1 MSVIVIAD
9 IKNKA
14 INPATMEIINVAKK
28 IAAARN
34 FNIYVFVPFANVC
47 GDSNCV
53 NEFEIFITNLNIEQ
67 YHAPTLVKHI
77 SKALKNLDAQFILS
91 LHTPFT
97 NDYLPLLSVELHA
110 QCFTQ
115 IHSININE
123 SITVTRSS
131 YSGKLDQHIVIEEK
145 PVILSIL
152 PGSYEP
158 YKNNGTYIKEIVTID
173 IPQTDKF
180 HNCNFITR
188 DSKDTSLDEAEVIIG
203 AGKGIGS
210 KENLTMLYEF
220 AKVFPHSAVAGS
232 RIVCDNGWLPYSKQ
246 IGITGKS
253 IFSKVYIPCGI
264 SGSSQHVAGIKQV
277 KTIIAINKD
286 PYAPIF
292 NVSHYGIVAD
302 LFEFIPQFI
311 DFVKKN
317 K

>member
-1 MSVIVIAD
+1 MSVVVIAD
-9 IKNKA
+9 IKNKT
-14 INPATMEIINVAKK
+14 INPATLEIINIAKK
-28 IAAARN
+28 IAEVRN
-34 FNIYVFVPFANVC
+34 LNIYVFVPFVNVC
-47 GDSNCV
+47 SDSNCV
-53 NEFEIFITNLNIEQ
+53 NEFEIVMANLNIEQ
-67 YHAPTLVKHI
+67 YNAPTLVKHI
-77 SKALKNLDAQFILS
+77 SQALKNLDVQFILG

-97 NDYLPLLSVELHA
+97 IDYLPLLSVGLQA

-115 IHSININE
+115 IHSINFND
-123 SITVTRSS
+123 SITVTRGS
-131 YSGKLDQHIVIEEK
+131 YGGKLDQHIIIEK
-145 PVILSIL
+145 TPVILSIL
-152 PGSYEP
+152 PGSFEA
-158 YKNNGTYIKEIVTID
+158 YKITGTDKKEIITID
-173 IPQTDKF
+173 IPQDDKF

-210 KENLTMLYEF
+210 EENLNVLYEF

-253 IFSKVYIPCGI
+253 ISSKVYIPCGI

-311 DFVKKN
+311 DFVKKR
-317 K
+317 